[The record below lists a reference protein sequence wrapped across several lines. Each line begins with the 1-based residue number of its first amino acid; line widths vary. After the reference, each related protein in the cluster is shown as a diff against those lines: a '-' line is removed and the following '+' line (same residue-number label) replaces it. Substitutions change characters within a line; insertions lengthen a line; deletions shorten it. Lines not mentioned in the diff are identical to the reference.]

1 MTQFILSFTLLL
13 GPSLSKEKLK
23 YTCSMLSSNPN
34 KENMNPKLSLGGS
47 ARTHFC
53 VSLVGDKLGKMN
65 QFLSLPELGIIVALL
80 FCFS

>member
-1 MTQFILSFTLLL
+1 MTQFMLPFTLLL

-53 VSLVGDKLGKMN
+53 VGLVGVSWGR
-65 QFLSLPELGIIVALL
+65 
-80 FCFS
+80 